1 MPKRTFWL
9 MTGTALGV
17 GSTLWA
23 ERKVRRTVQQASAK
37 LQPDALVVEVGRSAR
52 HVAESAGERVRGA
65 MSSGRDEM
73 LRHEEELWADLAARG
88 VETGARPVPY
98 AGGDDRLALGAGPV
112 VPAAASHTPSTDH
125 RSRGRRRRGVGRLM
139 APLTP
144 AAARQRGDRGPA
156 R

>member
-9 MTGTALGV
+9 MTGTAVGV

-73 LRHEEELWADLAARG
+73 LRHEEELWAELAARG
-88 VETGARPVPY
+88 VETGTRPVPFDWS
-98 AGGDDRLALGAGPV
+98 DDRHAVGGGPV
-112 VPAAASHTPSTDH
+112 EPPLAESAPSTDH
-125 RSRGRRRRGVGRLM
+125 RSRGRRRRGVGRLVRPL
-139 APLTP
+139 AP
-144 AAARQRGDRGPA
+144 AARQRGDRGTAP
-156 R
+156 